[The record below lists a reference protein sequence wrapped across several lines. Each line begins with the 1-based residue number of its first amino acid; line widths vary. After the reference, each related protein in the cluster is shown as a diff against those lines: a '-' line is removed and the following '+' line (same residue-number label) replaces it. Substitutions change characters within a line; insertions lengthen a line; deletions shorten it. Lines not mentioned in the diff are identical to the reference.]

1 MAGLRLKLKSA
12 LVEVRARQRVRLHC
26 MVKPGK
32 AARPDLTLSWFKNG
46 TRLERGDR
54 IRVKKG
60 RLDIPSA
67 RPEDAGDYVCRAER
81 PRADRARA
89 DRPRP
94 EPLRCAEAKATVRVA
109 PDPQPPTS
117 TFPAGATSKCIDS
130 YCLNGGTCLFYHT
143 IQEMSC
149 ECAEG
154 YKGQRCELKDV
165 SNSGSM
171 YKTYICKL
179 GFFTSYYC

>member
-1 MAGLRLKLKSA
+1 MRSVRFARGHCRPRSKEVDISAECWYCGLRLKLKSA

-26 MVKPGK
+26 VVKPGK

-60 RLDIPSA
+60 RLDIASA

-81 PRADRARA
+81 PRAERPRA

-109 PDPQPPTS
+109 PDPQPPTYKS
-117 TFPAGATSKCIDS
+117 I
-130 YCLNGGTCLFYHT
+130 LN
-143 IQEMSC
+143 
-149 ECAEG
+149 
-154 YKGQRCELKDV
+154 LKDLHLNFNV
-165 SNSGSM
+165 NSMSGA
-171 YKTYICKL
+171 CQL
-179 GFFTSYYC
+179 E